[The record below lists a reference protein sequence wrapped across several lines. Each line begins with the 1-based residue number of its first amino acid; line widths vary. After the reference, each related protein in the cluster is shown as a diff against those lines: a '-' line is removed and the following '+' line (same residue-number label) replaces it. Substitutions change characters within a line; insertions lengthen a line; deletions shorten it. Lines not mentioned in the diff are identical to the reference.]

1 MLKVWF
7 WKRRSQVTGWG
18 GEARYIR
25 HTKVTG
31 HRLRRRS
38 TLHTPYE
45 GHWVEEEIRLSAVIN
60 QISSTPVTLRQ
71 ICSYT
76 SERLMHFMFI
86 STHFSRWRHSTAR
99 PPVRPRACPP
109 PPTPSAQQTDRRRI
123 LSAHSFLTKSFPL
136 NTGPS
141 DFVPNCQL
149 FKIYS

>member
-1 MLKVWF
+1 MRAFCEANVSITVSKFTSPSHCQYSMFSSLLPLPSH
-7 WKRRSQVTGWG
+7 SQYSMFPV
-18 GEARYIR
+18 EDIR
-25 HTKVTG
+25 TF
-31 HRLRRRS
+31 
-38 TLHTPYE
+38 P
-45 GHWVEEEIRLSAVIN
+45 AVIN

-109 PPTPSAQQTDRRRI
+109 PSTPSAQQTDRRRI
-123 LSAHSFLTKSFPL
+123 LSAHSFPTKSFPL

-141 DFVPNCQL
+141 DFVSNCQL